1 MSKETVKTTLPFDPC
16 CKEYETHHYEITPEQ
31 ASYILKKHNKDNRK
45 FSQSHTDNIYNSILR
60 DRWYKDGQPITFNTD
75 GNLTEAQ
82 HRLSAIAKFE
92 GQDVRFEIIVTT
104 GVEPDCFSKCQPAK
118 PRRPIDE
125 VQRKYSEVTKSQYA
139 ILADILP
146 KHGQK
151 VKIQTIVKEWEIWK
165 KYVLEG
171 DRLIDNEYYGNAEN
185 TQQYTSQRK
194 TVGAWAAQSILNR
207 RDSYARKFLELL
219 SNDLDP
225 DSDIETPVLITQFNK
240 YFIDNAPHL
249 PNAQRLLLLYKMLCV
264 AIDRLIIND
273 EGNIQFI
280 EVDDKGL
287 PTNEDVLS
295 DNTLMSNPL
304 STYCIFAKNTPK

>member
-219 SNDLDP
+219 SNDFQYRYKPNGIMIINQILNLNFNEINFLN
-225 DSDIETPVLITQFNK
+225 SYFISELITG
-240 YFIDNAPHL
+240 
-249 PNAQRLLLLYKMLCV
+249 LLLKIFSSELSFSI
-264 AIDRLIIND
+264 ASNLI
-273 EGNIQFI
+273 NIILLF
-280 EVDDKGL
+280 
-287 PTNEDVLS
+287 
-295 DNTLMSNPL
+295 
-304 STYCIFAKNTPK
+304 F